1 MADPQGFMKFQRDEP
16 LHRPV
21 PLRLMDWK
29 EIYEPAPAGQLEQQS
44 SRCMDCGVPFCHSAC
59 PLGNIIPE
67 WNDLVRQDRWRE
79 AFDRLHATN
88 NFPEFTGRLC
98 PAPCEGGCV
107 LAINNDAVT
116 IKNIELAIAERGFDE
131 GWVQPIVPTFD
142 TGQSVAVVG
151 SGPAGM
157 AAAQQLTRAGHR
169 VVVFERDDK
178 IGGLM
183 RYGVPDYKME
193 QRFLDRRIEQMVAEG
208 TEFRVNCSPT
218 TADLAEFD
226 AVVLAT
232 GATLP
237 RDLPVEGRELDGI
250 YQAMEYLPGGNRVA
264 SGELERAPIDAKG
277 KKVVVIGGGDTGIDC
292 FGTALRQGA
301 ASVTQFD
308 IRPRAPKTRAA
319 STPWPMYPLV
329 WRVATAHEE
338 DEYTVTGSEPPEV
351 TEALGLNARV
361 TGEPLGNRVFN
372 VNTVSFHGEG
382 GRVTGLSA
390 NEVEVIDGKRVPM
403 EDTDFEIDADLV
415 LIALGFSG
423 PERGGLVHELGV
435 RFSDRGVMLRDGEYL
450 AVREEQTSDFNV
462 VHGSETGPGFDGP
475 VFVAGDNGRG
485 ASLIVWAI
493 AEGRACA
500 ESVDRFLMGESNL
513 PRAVEPTDMPIGM

>member
-1 MADPQGFMKFQRDEP
+1 MADPKGFMKFQREEP
-16 LHRPV
+16 AHRPV

-29 EIYEPAPAGQLEQQS
+29 EVYEEASQEHLQQQA

-67 WNDLVRQDRWRE
+67 WNDLVRQNRWHE
-79 AFDRLHATN
+79 AFERLHATN
-88 NFPEFTGRLC
+88 NFPEWTGRLC

-107 LAINNDAVT
+107 LGINDDAVT
-116 IKNIELAIAERGFDE
+116 IKNIELAIVERGFDE

-142 TGQSVAVVG
+142 TGQHIAVIG
-151 SGPAGM
+151 SGPAGL
-157 AAAQQLTRAGHR
+157 AAAQQLTRAGHD
-169 VVVFERDDK
+169 VTVFERDDK

-193 QRFLDRRIEQMVAEG
+193 QRYLDRRLEQMEIEG
-208 TEFRVNCSPT
+208 TEFRTNISPT
-218 TADLAEFD
+218 AADLADCD

-232 GATLP
+232 GASLA
-237 RDLPVEGRELDGI
+237 RDLPVDGRDLEGI
-250 YQAMEYLPGGNRVA
+250 HQAMEYLPGANRVA
-264 SGELERAPIDAKG
+264 VGELDSPPIDAKG

-308 IRPRAPKTRAA
+308 IRPRAPKSRAA

-329 WRVATAHEE
+329 WSVATAHEE
-338 DEYTVTGSEPPEV
+338 GEYTITGSEPPEV

-361 TGEPLGNRVFN
+361 TGETLGKRVFN
-372 VNTVSFHGEG
+372 VNTVSFHGEDG
-382 GRVTGLSA
+382 HVTGLSA

-403 EDTDFEIDADLV
+403 EDTDFELDADLV

-423 PERGGLVHELGV
+423 PERGGLPHELGIQ
-435 RFSDRGVMLRDGEYL
+435 FNDRGVMMRDNDYL
-450 AVREEQTSDFNV
+450 AVRTDIEQN
-462 VHGSETGPGFDGP
+462 FDGP

-500 ESVDRFLMGESNL
+500 EAVDQYLMGESNL
-513 PRAVEPTDMPIGM
+513 PRAVEPEDAPIKL

>member
-1 MADPQGFMKFQRDEP
+1 MADPKGFMKFQREEP
-16 LHRPV
+16 AHRPV

-29 EIYEPAPAGQLEQQS
+29 EVYEEASNGQVQQQAT
-44 SRCMDCGVPFCHSAC
+44 RCMDCGVPFCHSAC

-67 WNDLVRQDRWRE
+67 WNDLVRQNRWHE
-79 AFDRLHATN
+79 AFERLHATN
-88 NFPEFTGRLC
+88 NFPEWTGRLC

-107 LAINNDAVT
+107 LGINDDAVT
-116 IKNIELAIAERGFDE
+116 IKNIELAIVERGFDE

-142 TGQSVAVVG
+142 TGQNIAVIG
-151 SGPAGM
+151 SGPAGL
-157 AAAQQLTRAGHR
+157 AAAQQLTRAGHD
-169 VVVFERDDK
+169 VTVFERDDK

-193 QRFLDRRIEQMVAEG
+193 QRFLDRRLEQMEIEG
-208 TEFRVNCSPT
+208 TEFRTNISPT
-218 TADLAEFD
+218 AADLADFD

-232 GATLP
+232 GASLA
-237 RDLPVEGRELDGI
+237 RDLPVDGRDLEGI
-250 YQAMEYLPGGNRVA
+250 HQAMEYLPGANRVA
-264 SGELERAPIDAKG
+264 AGELDIPPIDAKG

-308 IRPRAPKTRAA
+308 IRPRAPKSRAA

-338 DEYTVTGSEPPEV
+338 GEYTITGSEPPEV

-361 TGEPLGNRVFN
+361 TGETLGKRVFN
-372 VNTVSFHGEG
+372 VNTVSFHGEDG
-382 GRVTGLSA
+382 HVTGLSA

-403 EDTDFEIDADLV
+403 EDTDFELDADLV

-423 PERGGLVHELGV
+423 PERGGLSHELGIQ
-435 RFSDRGVMLRDGEYL
+435 FTDRGVMMRDDDYL
-450 AVREEQTSDFNV
+450 AVRSDIEQN
-462 VHGSETGPGFDGP
+462 FDGP

-500 ESVDRFLMGESNL
+500 EAVDQYLMGESNL
-513 PRAVEPTDMPIGM
+513 PRAVEPKDAPIKL

>member
-1 MADPQGFMKFQRDEP
+1 MADPKGFMKFQREEP
-16 LHRPV
+16 AHRPV

-29 EIYEPAPAGQLEQQS
+29 EVYEEANNGQVQQQAT
-44 SRCMDCGVPFCHSAC
+44 RCMDCGVPFCHSAC

-67 WNDLVRQDRWRE
+67 WNDLVRQNRWHE
-79 AFDRLHATN
+79 AFERLHATN
-88 NFPEFTGRLC
+88 NFPEWTGRLC

-107 LAINNDAVT
+107 LGINDDAVT
-116 IKNIELAIAERGFDE
+116 IKNIELAIVERGFDE

-142 TGQSVAVVG
+142 TGQHIAVIG
-151 SGPAGM
+151 SGPAGL
-157 AAAQQLTRAGHR
+157 AAAQQLTRAGHD
-169 VVVFERDDK
+169 VTVFERDDK

-193 QRFLDRRIEQMVAEG
+193 QRFLDRRLEQMEVEG
-208 TEFRVNCSPT
+208 TEFRTNISPT
-218 TADLAEFD
+218 AADLADFD

-237 RDLPVEGRELDGI
+237 RDLPVDGRDLEGI
-250 YQAMEYLPGGNRVA
+250 YQAMEYLPGANRVA
-264 SGELERAPIDAKG
+264 AGELDTPPIDAKG

-308 IRPRAPKTRAA
+308 IRPRAPKSRAA

-338 DEYTVTGSEPPEV
+338 GEYTITGSEPPEV

-361 TGEPLGNRVFN
+361 TGETLGNRVFN
-372 VNTVSFHGEG
+372 VNTVSFHGENG
-382 GRVTGLSA
+382 QVTGLSA

-403 EDTDFEIDADLV
+403 EDTDFELDADLV

-423 PERGGLVHELGV
+423 PERGGLPHELGIQ
-435 RFSDRGVMLRDGEYL
+435 FNDRGVMMRDDDYL
-450 AVREEQTSDFNV
+450 AVRSDIEQN
-462 VHGSETGPGFDGP
+462 FDGP

-500 ESVDRFLMGESNL
+500 EAVDQYLMGESNL
-513 PRAVEPTDMPIGM
+513 PRAVEPTDAPIKL

>member
-1 MADPQGFMKFQRDEP
+1 MADPKGFMKFQREEP
-16 LHRPV
+16 AHRPV

-29 EIYEPAPAGQLEQQS
+29 EVYEEASNGQVQQQAT
-44 SRCMDCGVPFCHSAC
+44 RCMDCGVPFCHSTC

-67 WNDLVRQDRWRE
+67 WNDLVRQNRWHE
-79 AFDRLHATN
+79 AFERLHATN
-88 NFPEFTGRLC
+88 NFPEWTGRLC

-107 LAINNDAVT
+107 LGINDDAVT
-116 IKNIELAIAERGFDE
+116 IKSIELAIVERGFDE

-142 TGQSVAVVG
+142 TGQHIAVIG
-151 SGPAGM
+151 SGPAGL
-157 AAAQQLTRAGHR
+157 AAAQQLTRAGHD
-169 VVVFERDDK
+169 VTVFERDDK

-193 QRFLDRRIEQMVAEG
+193 QRFLDRRLEQMEIEG
-208 TEFRVNCSPT
+208 TEFRTNVSPT
-218 TADLAEFD
+218 AADLAEFD

-232 GATLP
+232 GASLA
-237 RDLPVEGRELDGI
+237 RDLPVDGRDLEGI
-250 YQAMEYLPGGNRVA
+250 HQAMEYLPGANRVA
-264 SGELERAPIDAKG
+264 VGELDTPPIDAKG

-308 IRPRAPKTRAA
+308 IRPRAPKSRAA

-338 DEYTVTGSEPPEV
+338 GEYTITGSEPPEV

-361 TGEPLGNRVFN
+361 TGETLGKRVFN
-372 VNTVSFHGEG
+372 VNTVSFHGEDG
-382 GRVTGLSA
+382 HVTGLSA

-403 EDTDFEIDADLV
+403 EDTDFELDADLV

-423 PERGGLVHELGV
+423 PERGGLPHELGIQ
-435 RFSDRGVMLRDGEYL
+435 FNDRGVMMRDDDYL
-450 AVREEQTSDFNV
+450 AVRSDIEQN
-462 VHGSETGPGFDGP
+462 FDGP

-500 ESVDRFLMGESNL
+500 EAVDQYLMGESNL
-513 PRAVEPTDMPIGM
+513 PRAVEPEDAPIKL

>member
-1 MADPQGFMKFQRDEP
+1 MADPKGFMKFQREEP
-16 LHRPV
+16 AHRPV

-29 EIYEPAPAGQLEQQS
+29 EVYEEASNGQVQQQAT
-44 SRCMDCGVPFCHSAC
+44 RCMDCGVPFCHSTC

-67 WNDLVRQDRWRE
+67 WNDLVRQNRWHE
-79 AFDRLHATN
+79 AFERLHATN
-88 NFPEFTGRLC
+88 NFPEWTGRLC

-107 LAINNDAVT
+107 LGINDDAVT
-116 IKNIELAIAERGFDE
+116 IKSIELAIVERGFDE

-142 TGQSVAVVG
+142 TGQHIAVIG
-151 SGPAGM
+151 SGPAGL
-157 AAAQQLTRAGHR
+157 AAAQQLTRAGHD
-169 VVVFERDDK
+169 VTVFERDDK

-193 QRFLDRRIEQMVAEG
+193 QRFLDRRLEQMEIEG
-208 TEFRVNCSPT
+208 TEFRTNVSPT
-218 TADLAEFD
+218 AADLAEFD

-232 GATLP
+232 GASLA
-237 RDLPVEGRELDGI
+237 RDLPVDGRDLEGI
-250 YQAMEYLPGGNRVA
+250 HQAMEYLPGANRVA
-264 SGELERAPIDAKG
+264 VGELDSPPIDAKG

-308 IRPRAPKTRAA
+308 IRPRAPKSRAA

-338 DEYTVTGSEPPEV
+338 GEYTITGSEPPEV

-361 TGEPLGNRVFN
+361 AGETLGKRVFN
-372 VNTVSFHGEG
+372 VNTVSFHGEDG
-382 GRVTGLSA
+382 HVTGLSA

-403 EDTDFEIDADLV
+403 EDTDFELDADLV

-423 PERGGLVHELGV
+423 PERGGLPHELGIQ
-435 RFSDRGVMLRDGEYL
+435 FNDRGVMMRDDDYL
-450 AVREEQTSDFNV
+450 AVRSDIEQN
-462 VHGSETGPGFDGP
+462 FDGP

-500 ESVDRFLMGESNL
+500 EAVDQYLMGESNL
-513 PRAVEPTDMPIGM
+513 PRAVEPEDAPIKL

>member
-1 MADPQGFMKFQRDEP
+1 MADPKGFMKFDRATP
-16 LHRPV
+16 PRRPV

-29 EIYEPAPAGQLEQQS
+29 EVTQEAPEGQIQQQAT
-44 SRCMDCGVPFCHSAC
+44 RCMDCGVPFCHQAC

-67 WNDLVRQDRWRE
+67 FNDLVRQNRWFE
-79 AFDRLHATN
+79 AFERLHATN

-107 LAINNDAVT
+107 LGINDDEVT
-116 IKNIELAIAERGFDE
+116 IKNIELAIAEKGFE
-131 GWVQPIVPTFD
+131 QGWVRPIVPSFD
-142 TGQSVAVVG
+142 TGQHIAVIG
-151 SGPAGM
+151 SGPAGL
-157 AAAQQLTRAGHR
+157 AAAQQLTRAGHD
-169 VVVFERDDK
+169 VTVFERDEK

-193 QRFLDRRIEQMVAEG
+193 QKYLDRRLVQMEIEG
-208 TEFRVNCSPT
+208 TEFRVNTSPT
-218 TADLAEFD
+218 AADLAEFD

-232 GATLP
+232 GAPVP
-237 RDLPVEGRELDGI
+237 RDLPVDGRDLDGI
-250 YQAMEYLPGGNRVA
+250 HQAMDYLPDANRVA
-264 SGELERAPIDAKG
+264 VGDLEQPRIDAKG

-308 IRPRAPKTRAA
+308 IRPRAPRSRAA

-338 DEYTVTGSEPPEV
+338 GEYTVTGSEPPEV
-351 TEALGLNARV
+351 TAALGLDARV
-361 TGEPLGNRVFN
+361 SGQPLGKRVFN
-372 VNTVSFHGEG
+372 VNTVSFHGDN

-390 NEVEVIDGKRVPM
+390 NEVAVIDGKRVPM
-403 EDTDFEIDADLV
+403 ADTDFELDADLV
-415 LIALGFSG
+415 LIALGFTG
-423 PERGGLVHELGV
+423 AERGGLAQQLGV
-435 RFSDRGVMLRDGEYL
+435 EFDDRGVMRRDADYL
-450 AVREEQTSDFNV
+450 AVREDVTA
-462 VHGSETGPGFDGP
+462 GFDGP

-500 ESVDRFLMGESNL
+500 EAVDRYLMGESNL
-513 PRAVEPTDMPIGM
+513 PRAVEPTDMPLGV

>member
-1 MADPQGFMKFQRDEP
+1 MADPKGFMKFQREEP
-16 LHRPV
+16 AHRPV

-29 EIYEPAPAGQLEQQS
+29 EVYEEASNGQVQQQAT
-44 SRCMDCGVPFCHSAC
+44 RCMDCGVPFCHSTC

-67 WNDLVRQDRWRE
+67 WNDLVRQNRWHE
-79 AFDRLHATN
+79 AFERLHATN
-88 NFPEFTGRLC
+88 NFPEWTGRLC

-107 LAINNDAVT
+107 LGINDDAVT
-116 IKNIELAIAERGFDE
+116 IKSIELAIVERGFDE

-142 TGQSVAVVG
+142 TGQHIAVIG
-151 SGPAGM
+151 SGPAGL
-157 AAAQQLTRAGHR
+157 AAAQQLTRAGHD
-169 VVVFERDDK
+169 VTVFERDDK

-193 QRFLDRRIEQMVAEG
+193 QRFLDRRLEQMEIEG
-208 TEFRVNCSPT
+208 TEFRTNVSPT
-218 TADLAEFD
+218 AADLAEFD

-232 GATLP
+232 GASLA
-237 RDLPVEGRELDGI
+237 RDLPVDGRDLEGI
-250 YQAMEYLPGGNRVA
+250 HQAMEYLPGANRVA
-264 SGELERAPIDAKG
+264 VGELDTPPIDAKG

-301 ASVTQFD
+301 VSVTQFD
-308 IRPRAPKTRAA
+308 IRPRAPKSRAA

-338 DEYTVTGSEPPEV
+338 GEYTITGSEPPEV

-361 TGEPLGNRVFN
+361 TGETLGKRVFN
-372 VNTVSFHGEG
+372 VNTVSFHGEDG
-382 GRVTGLSA
+382 HVTGLSA

-403 EDTDFEIDADLV
+403 EDTDFELDADLV

-423 PERGGLVHELGV
+423 PERGGLPYELGIQ
-435 RFSDRGVMLRDGEYL
+435 FNDRGVMMRDDDYL
-450 AVREEQTSDFNV
+450 AVRSDIEQN
-462 VHGSETGPGFDGP
+462 FDGP

-500 ESVDRFLMGESNL
+500 EAVDQYLMGESNL
-513 PRAVEPTDMPIGM
+513 PRAVEPEDAPIKL

>member
-1 MADPQGFMKFQRDEP
+1 MADPKGFMKFQREEP
-16 LHRPV
+16 AHRPV

-29 EIYEPAPAGQLEQQS
+29 EVYEEASNGQVQQQAT
-44 SRCMDCGVPFCHSAC
+44 RCMDCGVPFCHSAC

-67 WNDLVRQDRWRE
+67 WNDLVRQNRWHE
-79 AFDRLHATN
+79 AFERLHATN
-88 NFPEFTGRLC
+88 NFPEWTGRLC

-107 LAINNDAVT
+107 LGINDDAVT
-116 IKNIELAIAERGFDE
+116 IKNIELAIVERGFDE

-142 TGQSVAVVG
+142 TGQHIAVIG
-151 SGPAGM
+151 SGPAGL
-157 AAAQQLTRAGHR
+157 AAAQQLTRAGHD
-169 VVVFERDDK
+169 VTVFERDDK

-193 QRFLDRRIEQMVAEG
+193 QRFLDRRLEQMEIEG
-208 TEFRVNCSPT
+208 TEFCTNISPT
-218 TADLAEFD
+218 AADLADFD

-232 GATLP
+232 GASLA
-237 RDLPVEGRELDGI
+237 RDLPVDGRDLEGI
-250 YQAMEYLPGGNRVA
+250 HQAMEYLPGANRVA
-264 SGELERAPIDAKG
+264 AGELDTPPIDAKG

-308 IRPRAPKTRAA
+308 IRPRAPKSRAA

-338 DEYTVTGSEPPEV
+338 GEYTITGSEPPEV
-351 TEALGLNARV
+351 TEALGLKARV
-361 TGEPLGNRVFN
+361 TGETLGKRVFN
-372 VNTVSFHGEG
+372 VNTVSFHGEDG
-382 GRVTGLSA
+382 HVTGLSA

-403 EDTDFEIDADLV
+403 EDTDFELDADLV

-423 PERGGLVHELGV
+423 PERGGLPHELGIQ
-435 RFSDRGVMLRDGEYL
+435 FNDRGVMMRDDDYL
-450 AVREEQTSDFNV
+450 AVRSDIEQN
-462 VHGSETGPGFDGP
+462 FDGP
-475 VFVAGDNGRG
+475 VFVTGDNGRG

-500 ESVDRFLMGESNL
+500 EAVDQYLMGESNL
-513 PRAVEPTDMPIGM
+513 PRAVEPEDAPIKL

>member
-1 MADPQGFMKFQRDEP
+1 MADPKGFMKFQREEP
-16 LHRPV
+16 AHRPV

-29 EIYEPAPAGQLEQQS
+29 EVYEEASNGQVQQQAT
-44 SRCMDCGVPFCHSAC
+44 RCMDCGVPFCHSAC

-67 WNDLVRQDRWRE
+67 WNDLVRQNRWHE
-79 AFDRLHATN
+79 AFERLHATN
-88 NFPEFTGRLC
+88 NFPEWTGRLC

-107 LAINNDAVT
+107 LGINDDAVT
-116 IKNIELAIAERGFDE
+116 IKNIELAIVERGFDE

-142 TGQSVAVVG
+142 TGQNIAVIG
-151 SGPAGM
+151 SGPAGL
-157 AAAQQLTRAGHR
+157 AAAQQLTRAGHD
-169 VVVFERDDK
+169 VTVFERDDK

-193 QRFLDRRIEQMVAEG
+193 QRFLDRRLEQMEIEG
-208 TEFRVNCSPT
+208 TEFRTNISPT
-218 TADLAEFD
+218 AADLADFD

-232 GATLP
+232 GASLA
-237 RDLPVEGRELDGI
+237 RDLPVDGRDLEGI
-250 YQAMEYLPGGNRVA
+250 HQAMEYLPGANRVA
-264 SGELERAPIDAKG
+264 AGELDTPPIDAKG

-308 IRPRAPKTRAA
+308 IRPRAPKSRAA

-338 DEYTVTGSEPPEV
+338 GEYTITGSEPPEV

-361 TGEPLGNRVFN
+361 TGETLGKRVFN
-372 VNTVSFHGEG
+372 VNTVSFHGEDG
-382 GRVTGLSA
+382 HVTGLSA

-403 EDTDFEIDADLV
+403 EDTDFELDADLV

-423 PERGGLVHELGV
+423 PERGGLSHELGIQ
-435 RFSDRGVMLRDGEYL
+435 FTDRGVMMRDDDYL
-450 AVREEQTSDFNV
+450 AVRSDIEQN
-462 VHGSETGPGFDGP
+462 FDGP

-500 ESVDRFLMGESNL
+500 EAVDQYLMGESNL
-513 PRAVEPTDMPIGM
+513 PRAVEPGDAPIKL

>member
-1 MADPQGFMKFQRDEP
+1 MADPKGFMKFQREEP
-16 LHRPV
+16 AHRPV

-29 EIYEPAPAGQLEQQS
+29 EVYEEQDKGQLQQQA

-67 WNDLVRQDRWRE
+67 WNDLVRQNRWHE
-79 AFDRLHATN
+79 AFERLHATN
-88 NFPEFTGRLC
+88 NFPEWTGRLC

-107 LAINNDAVT
+107 LGINDDAVT
-116 IKNIELAIAERGFDE
+116 IKNIELAIVERGFDE

-142 TGQSVAVVG
+142 TGQHIAVIG
-151 SGPAGM
+151 SGPAGL
-157 AAAQQLTRAGHR
+157 AAAQQLTRAGHD
-169 VVVFERDDK
+169 VTVFERDDK

-193 QRFLDRRIEQMVAEG
+193 QRFLDRRLEQMEVEG
-208 TEFRVNCSPT
+208 TEFRTNTSPT
-218 TADLAEFD
+218 AADLAVFD

-232 GATLP
+232 GASLA
-237 RDLPVEGRELDGI
+237 RDLPVDGRDLEGI
-250 YQAMEYLPGGNRVA
+250 YQAMEYLPGANRVA
-264 SGELERAPIDAKG
+264 AGELDTPPIDAKG

-308 IRPRAPKTRAA
+308 IRPRAPKSRAA

-338 DEYTVTGSEPPEV
+338 GEYTITGSEPPEV

-361 TGEPLGNRVFN
+361 TGETLGNRVFN
-372 VNTVSFHGEG
+372 VNTVSFHGENG
-382 GRVTGLSA
+382 QVTGLSA

-403 EDTDFEIDADLV
+403 EDTDFELDADLV

-423 PERGGLVHELGV
+423 PERGGLPHEMGIE
-435 RFSDRGVMLRDGEYL
+435 FNDRGVMMRDDDYL
-450 AVREEQTSDFNV
+450 AVRHDIEQN
-462 VHGSETGPGFDGP
+462 FDGP

-500 ESVDRFLMGESNL
+500 
-513 PRAVEPTDMPIGM
+513 

>member
-1 MADPQGFMKFQRDEP
+1 MADPKGFMKFQREEP
-16 LHRPV
+16 AHRPV

-29 EIYEPAPAGQLEQQS
+29 EVYEEASQEHLQQQA

-67 WNDLVRQDRWRE
+67 WNDLVRQNRWHE
-79 AFDRLHATN
+79 AFERLHATN
-88 NFPEFTGRLC
+88 NFPEWTGRLC

-107 LAINNDAVT
+107 LGINDDAVT
-116 IKNIELAIAERGFDE
+116 IKNIELAIVERGFDE

-142 TGQSVAVVG
+142 TGQHIAVIG
-151 SGPAGM
+151 SGPAGL
-157 AAAQQLTRAGHR
+157 AAAQQLTRAGHD
-169 VVVFERDDK
+169 VTVFERDDK

-193 QRFLDRRIEQMVAEG
+193 QRYLDRRLEQMEIEG
-208 TEFRVNCSPT
+208 TEFRTNISPT
-218 TADLAEFD
+218 AADLADFD

-232 GATLP
+232 GASLA
-237 RDLPVEGRELDGI
+237 RDLPVDGRDLEGI
-250 YQAMEYLPGGNRVA
+250 HQAMEYLPGANRVA
-264 SGELERAPIDAKG
+264 VGELDSPPIDAKG

-308 IRPRAPKTRAA
+308 IRPRAPKSRAA

-329 WRVATAHEE
+329 WSVATAHEE
-338 DEYTVTGSEPPEV
+338 GEYTITGSEPPEV

-361 TGEPLGNRVFN
+361 TGETLGKRVFN
-372 VNTVSFHGEG
+372 VNTVSFHGEDG
-382 GRVTGLSA
+382 HVTVLSA

-403 EDTDFEIDADLV
+403 EDTDFELDADLV

-423 PERGGLVHELGV
+423 PERGGLPHELGIQ
-435 RFSDRGVMLRDGEYL
+435 FNDRGVMMRDDDYL
-450 AVREEQTSDFNV
+450 AVRSDIEQN
-462 VHGSETGPGFDGP
+462 FDGP

-500 ESVDRFLMGESNL
+500 EAVDQYLMGESNL
-513 PRAVEPTDMPIGM
+513 PRAVEPEDAPIKL

>member
-1 MADPQGFMKFQRDEP
+1 MADPKGFMKHRREEP
-16 LHRPV
+16 AHRPV

-29 EIYEPAPAGQLEQQS
+29 EVHEHPAPGHIEKQA
-44 SRCMDCGVPFCHSAC
+44 SRCMDCGVPFCPSAC

-88 NFPEFTGRLC
+88 NFPEFTGRVC

-107 LAINNDAVT
+107 LAINDDAVT
-116 IKNIELAIAERGFDE
+116 IKDVELAIAERGFEE
-131 GWVQPIVPTFD
+131 GWVQPIPASFD
-142 TGQSVAVVG
+142 TGQSVAIIG
-151 SGPAGM
+151 SGPAGL
-157 AAAQQLTRAGHR
+157 AAAQQLTRAGHA
-169 VVVFERDDK
+169 VTVFERDDK
-178 IGGLM
+178 PGGLM

-193 QRFLDRRIEQMVAEG
+193 ARYLDRRLEQMEAEG
-208 TEFRVNCSPT
+208 TEFRCNISPSA
-218 TADLAEFD
+218 ADLADFD

-232 GATLP
+232 GATLA
-237 RDLPVEGRELDGI
+237 RDLPVDGRDLDGI
-250 YQAMEYLPGGNRVA
+250 HQAMEYLPHANRVA
-264 SGELERAPIDAKG
+264 AAEAAGEELTPEIDAKG

-308 IRPRAPKTRAA
+308 IRPRAPRSRAA

-338 DEYTVTGSEPPEV
+338 GEYVITGSEPPEA
-351 TEALGLNARV
+351 TAALGLDARV
-361 TGEPLGNRVFN
+361 SGETLGKRVFN
-372 VNTVSFHGEG
+372 ANTVSFHGED
-382 GRVTGLSA
+382 GRVTGISA
-390 NEVEVIDGKRVPM
+390 NEVAVVEGRRVPM
-403 EDTDFEIDADLV
+403 KGTDFDIDADLV
-415 LIALGFSG
+415 LIALGFTG
-423 PERGGLVHELGV
+423 PERGGIVAELGV
-435 RFSDRGVMLRDGEYL
+435 TVDDRGRMVRDDDYRATLEPDALY
-450 AVREEQTSDFNV
+450 D
-462 VHGSETGPGFDGP
+462 GSFTGP

-500 ESVDRFLMGESNL
+500 EAVDRHLMGESNL
-513 PRAVEPTDMPIGM
+513 PRAVEPTDMPIGV

>member
-1 MADPQGFMKFQRDEP
+1 MADPKGFMKFQREEP
-16 LHRPV
+16 AHRPV

-29 EIYEPAPAGQLEQQS
+29 EVYEEASNGQVQQQAT
-44 SRCMDCGVPFCHSAC
+44 RCMDCGVPFCHSTC

-67 WNDLVRQDRWRE
+67 WNDLVRQNRWHE
-79 AFDRLHATN
+79 AFERLHATN
-88 NFPEFTGRLC
+88 NFPEWTGRLC

-107 LAINNDAVT
+107 LGINDDAVT
-116 IKNIELAIAERGFDE
+116 IKSIELAIVERGFDE

-142 TGQSVAVVG
+142 TGQHIAVIG
-151 SGPAGM
+151 SGPAGL
-157 AAAQQLTRAGHR
+157 AAAQQLTRAGHD
-169 VVVFERDDK
+169 VTVFERDDK

-193 QRFLDRRIEQMVAEG
+193 QRFLDRRLEQMEIEG
-208 TEFRVNCSPT
+208 TEFRTNVSPT
-218 TADLAEFD
+218 AADLVEFD

-232 GATLP
+232 GASLA
-237 RDLPVEGRELDGI
+237 RDLPVDGRDLEGI
-250 YQAMEYLPGGNRVA
+250 HQAMEYLPGANRVA
-264 SGELERAPIDAKG
+264 VGELDTPPIDAKG

-301 ASVTQFD
+301 VSVTQFD
-308 IRPRAPKTRAA
+308 IRPRAPKSRAA

-338 DEYTVTGSEPPEV
+338 GEYTITGSEPPEV

-361 TGEPLGNRVFN
+361 TGETLGKRVFN
-372 VNTVSFHGEG
+372 VNTVSFHGEDG
-382 GRVTGLSA
+382 HVTGLSA

-403 EDTDFEIDADLV
+403 EDTDFELDADLV

-423 PERGGLVHELGV
+423 PEHGGLPHEMGIQ
-435 RFSDRGVMLRDGEYL
+435 FNDRGVMMRDDDYL
-450 AVREEQTSDFNV
+450 AVRSDIEQN
-462 VHGSETGPGFDGP
+462 FDGP

-500 ESVDRFLMGESNL
+500 EAVDQYLMGESNL
-513 PRAVEPTDMPIGM
+513 PRAVEPEDAPIKL